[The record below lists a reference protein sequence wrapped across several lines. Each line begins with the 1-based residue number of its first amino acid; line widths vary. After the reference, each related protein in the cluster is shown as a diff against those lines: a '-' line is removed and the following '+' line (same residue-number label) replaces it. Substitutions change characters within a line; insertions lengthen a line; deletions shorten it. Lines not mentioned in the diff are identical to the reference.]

1 MIAVR
6 WLRARLDAHFKL
18 RLRAYVR
25 HVWQKVATLTIG
37 AAFVTPAGRRAR
49 AALAGPPLRTPKV
62 RTAIV
67 AHVYYLDLVDEILE
81 CRAALPDEPP
91 LFFTV
96 PKDRVEP
103 ALARMAGVP
112 GVTIVPCENRGRDI
126 APFLTLLRSGLL
138 DPFDAVLKLHT
149 KRSPHLLDGNIR
161 RKLLFHML
169 CGERNATA
177 RALNAF
183 EKSDTGMVGWHDCW
197 REAPA
202 YWMRNEP
209 RVREIGARME
219 AGEALR
225 LGFFEGSMFWFRPK
239 ALGALRELALT
250 PEDFEAEAGQTDGT
264 LHHAVERCF
273 TIAAWARGFTV
284 RDMKGRLLG

>member
-1 MIAVR
+1 M
-6 WLRARLDAHFKL
+6 DAHFRL
-18 RLRAYVR
+18 RLRAYIR

-37 AAFVTPAGRRAR
+37 AVFVTPLGKRLR
-49 AALAGPPLRTPKV
+49 AAMAGKPV
-62 RTAIV
+62 RFPEIRVAIV

-81 CRAALPDEPP
+81 CRAALPGEPP

-103 ALARMAGVP
+103 ARARMAGVP

-126 APFLTLLRSGLL
+126 APFLTLLGTGLL

-149 KRSPHLLDGNIR
+149 KRSPHLLDGDIR
-161 RKLLFHML
+161 RKLLFQML
-169 CGERNATA
+169 CGEPNATA
-177 RALNAF
+177 RALTAF
-183 EKSDTGMVGWHDCW
+183 EKPETGMVGWADCW

-202 YWMRNEP
+202 YWMRNEA

-219 AGEALR
+219 AGAALR
-225 LGFFEGSMFWFRPK
+225 LGFFEGSMFWFRPT
-239 ALGALRELALT
+239 AFAALRELALT

-273 TIAAWARGFTV
+273 TIAAWTRGFTV
-284 RDMKGRLLG
+284 RDLKGRLLG